1 MDVVRHAQSD
11 SKQQFK
17 MNLGMKLIRMNLGI
31 KLIFCMW
38 LGIHK
43 YIYLIQ
49 SIQMFVFK
57 WVSKTLSFLPAAGFQ
72 GHEL

>member
-1 MDVVRHAQSD
+1 MGAVRRAQSD
-11 SKQQFK
+11 SKQQVII
-17 MNLGMKLIRMNLGI
+17 NLGM

-49 SIQMFVFK
+49 SINVGVVRHTMAFRK
-57 WVSKTLSFLPAAGFQ
+57 SSYY
-72 GHEL
+72 